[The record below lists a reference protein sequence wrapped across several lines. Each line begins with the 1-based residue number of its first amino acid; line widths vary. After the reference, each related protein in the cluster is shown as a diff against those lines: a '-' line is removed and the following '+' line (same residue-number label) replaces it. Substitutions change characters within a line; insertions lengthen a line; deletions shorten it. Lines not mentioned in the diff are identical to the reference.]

1 MGQAK
6 NRGSYEERVARAI
19 ARKNKLPENICIIC
33 REEKPD
39 EMSDEHV
46 IPDALGG
53 YYHIYCVCKDCN
65 SFLGSNVDIHL
76 INHKFSE
83 FYRMDKKL
91 YGKSG
96 KLPNPFSG
104 YFTNE
109 QSPDLKYKTFI
120 NKNQQLDFR
129 QVPTKPQ
136 IQKDENGIIEK
147 ITIVSDEKDKNI
159 AKEQLQRILQKND
172 IKEGQYTIV
181 ETIKTLDNSIPFQ
194 GSFKIDIQKF
204 KIGLLKIA
212 YEFAVDKIP
221 AYFYDTTA
229 IKISSILQNADL
241 SRIDDIKMSFGI
253 DFENEIFKPFEFLID
268 FKNKH
273 TLILTDVGG
282 GLKCFIKLDNIFAII
297 IELSTKSYLNKDMS
311 NSLILINSLSKRDVT
326 LTTFFNEVNNRQ
338 KLYTSFQFYSD
349 NELEIEIIKNSKI
362 SYLGEE
368 EGNPILFNR
377 YGGVVYTDFK
387 YFLDHY
393 CCSNVDYVNNL
404 MITIYEFDLHQEVYI
419 KDINSCKLYRVV
431 GFKMEAEFDRI

>member
-6 NRGSYEERVARAI
+6 NRGSYEERVAQAI
-19 ARKNKLPENICIIC
+19 ARKSKLPENICIIC

-120 NKNQQLDFR
+120 NENQQLDFR
-129 QVPTKPQ
+129 QVPTEPQ

-159 AKEQLQRILQKND
+159 AKKQLQRILQKND
-172 IKEGQYTIV
+172 IKEGQYTTV

-194 GSFKIDIQKF
+194 GGFKIDIQKF

-221 AYFYDTTA
+221 AYFYDPMA
-229 IKISSILQNADL
+229 IRISHILHNADL
-241 SRIDDIKMSFGI
+241 SKIDDIKMSDGF
-253 DFENEIFKPFEFLID
+253 DFKNKIFKPFEFLIN
-268 FKNKH
+268 FENKH
-273 TLILTDVGG
+273 ILILIDVDG
-282 GLKCFIKLDNIFAII
+282 GLKCFIKLGDILGII
-297 IELSTKSYLNKDMS
+297 IELSKKPYLNNNTEK
-311 NSLILINSLSKRDVT
+311 SLILINSLSERSAHITT
-326 LTTFFNEVNNRQ
+326 LFDEIYNHK
-338 KLYTSFQFYSD
+338 KLYTSFQFYCN
-349 NELEIEIIKNSKI
+349 NELEVEIVTNSKI
-362 SYLGEE
+362 DYFGEK
-368 EGNPILFNR
+368 EGNPILFDKFGKVL
-377 YGGVVYTDFK
+377 YEDFK
-387 YFLDHY
+387 FFLDNY
-393 CCSNVDYVNNL
+393 CRSYMECVGNV
-404 MITIYEFDLHQEVYI
+404 MITIYQFNLHQEVYI
-419 KDINSCKLYRVV
+419 KDIKNYKLYRVV

>member
-6 NRGSYEERVARAI
+6 NRGSYEERKAQAI
-19 ARKNKLPENICIIC
+19 ARKSKLPENVCIIC
-33 REEKPD
+33 RKEKPN

-129 QVPTKPQ
+129 QVPAEPQ
-136 IQKDENGIIEK
+136 IQKDENGIIER
-147 ITIVSDEKDKNI
+147 ITIVADEKDKSE
-159 AKEQLQRILQKND
+159 AQKQLQRILQKNN
-172 IKEGQYTIV
+172 IKEGQYETV

-194 GSFKIDIQKF
+194 GSFNIDIKKF

-221 AYFYDTTA
+221 AYFHDTTA

-311 NSLILINSLSKRDVT
+311 NSLILINSLSGRNIL
-326 LTTFFNEVNNRQ
+326 LTTFFDAVYNR
-338 KLYTSFQFYSD
+338 KRIYTSFGFYCK
-349 NELEIEIIKNSKI
+349 NILEIDIVKNLKI
-362 SYLGEE
+362 NYFGEK

-377 YGGVVYTDFK
+377 YGQIVYKDFK
-387 YFLDHY
+387 YFLNNHCY
-393 CCSNVDYVNNL
+393 SNVNCIDNF
-404 MITIYEFDLHQEVYI
+404 MITIYQFNLYQEVYI
-419 KDINSCKLYRVV
+419 KDIHSCKLYRVV